1 MTSDDGAPPM
11 TAHPATSFELQALL
25 DAAADA
31 VILITG
37 RGQIEVFN
45 HAAERLFGYFAVE
58 VLGQNVK
65 MLMTDRDRHQH
76 DAYLE
81 RYQRTGVPHIIG
93 IGREVIGQRKD
104 GTEFPAALSVGR
116 IANAE
121 PPRYVGFIQDL
132 TLRHQTLAAVVR
144 ERDRANRYLEAVQT
158 ILVALEPDR
167 HVTLI
172 NRKGSEILGYDE
184 SALLGVDWFEAVVPS
199 EEREA
204 AVARFEAFIAH
215 RPRRPH
221 YSEHHVRNSDGIL
234 RLIAW
239 RYVVVEDSAGDVT
252 GILCSGDDVTDARRA
267 EEEAREAR
275 ERMMHVSR
283 IATMGE
289 MATGISHELNQPLA
303 AITTYAQAAKRL
315 LAAPQAAVNELSE
328 ALEQIAAQALRAGEI
343 IRRLRSLVRN
353 RETQLEPTSIN
364 GLIEELGTLT
374 RADARMHDVR
384 VTLNLRAGLPL
395 IHLDPIQI
403 QQVLLNLVRNA
414 VQALEATEHKD
425 REILIS
431 TVLNADGEVEVRVRD
446 TGPGV
451 SAVILEKLFLPFATT
466 KPDGSGLGLAISRS
480 IIEAH
485 KGSLDYTAN
494 AGRGA
499 CFVIR
504 LPTEQASSS

>member
-1 MTSDDGAPPM
+1 
-11 TAHPATSFELQALL
+11 
-25 DAAADA
+25 
-31 VILITG
+31 
-37 RGQIEVFN
+37 
-45 HAAERLFGYFAVE
+45 
-58 VLGQNVK
+58 
-65 MLMTDRDRHQH
+65 
-76 DAYLE
+76 
-81 RYQRTGVPHIIG
+81 
-93 IGREVIGQRKD
+93 
-104 GTEFPAALSVGR
+104 
-116 IANAE
+116 
-121 PPRYVGFIQDL
+121 
-132 TLRHQTLAAVVR
+132 
-144 ERDRANRYLEAVQT
+144 
-158 ILVALEPDR
+158 
-167 HVTLI
+167 
-172 NRKGSEILGYDE
+172 
-184 SALLGVDWFEAVVPS
+184 
-199 EEREA
+199 
-204 AVARFEAFIAH
+204 
-215 RPRRPH
+215 
-221 YSEHHVRNSDGIL
+221 
-234 RLIAW
+234 
-239 RYVVVEDSAGDVT
+239 
-252 GILCSGDDVTDARRA
+252 VTDARRA

-283 IATMGE
+283 LATMGE

-315 LAAPQAAVNELSE
+315 LAAPQLPINDLSD

-384 VTLNLRAGLPL
+384 VTLDLRAGLPL
-395 IHLDPIQI
+395 INLDPIQI

-414 VQALEATEHKD
+414 VQALEATEYKD

-431 TVLNADGEVEVRVRD
+431 TNVNPEGDVEVSVRD

-451 SAVILEKLFLPFATT
+451 AAEILEKLFLPFATT

-494 AGRGA
+494 SGRGA